1 LFSRPR
7 RSPKPNADSRQASIC
22 GGSRRQ
28 SSVPRGTGT
37 EAHDSTSSLH
47 NSSPATRGG
56 RFRLPASPPPP
67 IDTPTS
73 AASRTTLDAGA
84 TESTSMEH
92 LTPPR
97 HHQVMR
103 ESRSLDPFPDG
114 RTDPSPHLTLQLPK
128 SSRSLENCVGSS
140 GCKLPSSIKSR
151 HVINNNHPNGDIL
164 PATGDIS
171 AEDVRAP
178 LLGNDINNSPVL
190 QHEAFPDC
198 VPAKRW
204 HSLEEVPGSDS
215 MVVVAGGGGK
225 KAAVSR
231 GSIRSWL
238 AGLFNGNGLRTSDTS
253 LRKGIHGHAYGDLQ
267 SEKESI
273 V

>member
-1 LFSRPR
+1 MFSRPR
-7 RSPKPNADSRQASIC
+7 RSPKLNADSRQASVC

-84 TESTSMEH
+84 TENTSMEH

-97 HHQVMR
+97 HHVIR

-114 RTDPSPHLTLQLPK
+114 RTDPAPHLILQLPK

-140 GCKLPSSIKSR
+140 GYKLPSSIKSSN
-151 HVINNNHPNGDIL
+151 VINNNRPNGDIL

-190 QHEAFPDC
+190 QHEAFPDFM
-198 VPAKRW
+198 PAKRW

-215 MVVVAGGGGK
+215 MVVVAEGGGK